1 MPTHVSDPLLDLIK
15 AQGLLDDLQLE
26 EVKEEH
32 ARGGKPVSEIL
43 QDFGFLDMEAQLQ
56 IVASHLGTEVIELNQ
71 RDLTPEIL
79 SAIPADT
86 ARMYKC
92 MPVAVFGS
100 TVQLALAD
108 PLNPTIIDELGYVIK
123 KDIVQVVADP
133 ADIERAVTRYYG
145 DSQSNVADVLKELG
159 QDNEIARETAEA
171 AAAGA
176 AANLETLANEAPIIR
191 FVNLV
196 LFQAVQD
203 RASDIHFEPFEDEF
217 KIRYR
222 VDGALYEMSPPPKH
236 LALPVI
242 SRLKVMSG
250 LDISERRMPQD
261 GRISIQIAG
270 RTIDLRVSTLPTQF
284 GESVV
289 LRVLDRAAVNLE
301 IKSLG
306 LPKPVE
312 DYVSAAIQQP
322 NGIFV
327 VTGPTGCGKTTTL
340 YSCLRAVNSIESKLL
355 TVEDPVE
362 YDIEGIMQ
370 VPVNEAVGMT
380 FGKALRAFLRQ
391 DPDII
396 MLGEMRD
403 LETSQIAIQ
412 ASLTGHLVLS
422 TLHTN
427 DAPGAVTRLIDMG
440 VEPFLIS
447 STLMA
452 VLGQR
457 LVRTICKKC
466 RTPFEPTESQ
476 LSLLNLSPHDVGDK
490 VFYYGRG
497 CANCNDT
504 GYKGR
509 RGIFELLV
517 ASEPIRAL
525 INDRAPTVVIRQKAV
540 ELGKETKGTVEAA
553 SQTEAAGRIKE
564 MHFFPTKVVE
574 DKGSPAPGA
583 ARKSAAKSAGKGG
596 VSLNFQIKIP
606 GLSGRVKSKVLTTFT
621 RQLATLVQAGLP
633 LLRGLRVLQKQEKNG
648 NLKSILGDLATA
660 IEGGSTFSEALA
672 QHPKVFNRLFVN
684 MVKAGEIGGVLEVVL
699 RRHPQVQGNLSR
711 QPRQRRQFAR
721 IHLFRPGRQRSRQ
734 RPLRA
739 HQLLYH
745 CIRHRIQHLHSHQ
758 ARMQALA

>member
-427 DAPGAVTRLIDMG
+427 AAPGAVTRLIDMG

-540 ELGKETKGTVEAA
+540 ELGMVTL
-553 SQTEAAGRIKE
+553 R
-564 MHFFPTKVVE
+564 E
-574 DKGSPAPGA
+574 DG
-583 ARKSAAKSAGKGG
+583 
-596 VSLNFQIKIP
+596 
-606 GLSGRVKSKVLTTFT
+606 
-621 RQLATLVQAGLP
+621 
-633 LLRGLRVLQKQEKNG
+633 LRG
-648 NLKSILGDLATA
+648 IFDGDTT
-660 IEGGSTFSEALA
+660 IE
-672 QHPKVFNRLFVN
+672 
-684 MVKAGEIGGVLEVVL
+684 EVVK
-699 RRHPQVQGNLSR
+699 
-711 QPRQRRQFAR
+711 
-721 IHLFRPGRQRSRQ
+721 
-734 RPLRA
+734 
-739 HQLLYH
+739 YT
-745 CIRHRIQHLHSHQ
+745 
-758 ARMQALA
+758 